1 MPAWR
6 LPRGRVPLIGAVI
19 AIVVVVVVIIAVSGS
34 GGGGSGTRLIT
45 SVARRGDVSQNVDA
59 SFTLSL
65 AQNTTLSYPTAGTG
79 TTATIASTGGTVT
92 NVNIAVGQSLPTLA
106 PLLSVNGNGVYGI
119 PSSVPLFRDIVDGDY
134 GPDVQALQDALNSV
148 GDSTAGDYPGIFGSA
163 TLNALEQWQLAN
175 NVPETGTAAL
185 AFFTWF
191 PPQSVVLSLT
201 ATVGSKAD
209 ASGAIATVANPSAL
223 VAQADV
229 AQSDVSTV
237 KVGQNAQLTFDALPG
252 TTETASVQGLP
263 AQSETSTATAG
274 AGNST
279 PVQYSVQL
287 VVSTLPP
294 GAKSGMTGQ
303 AHIAVQSRTNTI
315 LVPSAAVG
323 GTTANPTVQV
333 VVGGH
338 AVTRPVQVGL
348 VTNTDTEI
356 LAGVQAGDV
365 VVTGGQQ
372 LGATPSTA
380 ASTLAGGG
388 GGGLG
393 GGGGGG
399 GVGGGGGRGTGG

>member
-6 LPRGRVPLIGAVI
+6 MPQGRILLIGAVVAVVVI
-19 AIVVVVVVIIAVSGS
+19 VGVVVVVSGS
-34 GGGGSGTRLIT
+34 GNGSSGTRLIT
-45 SVARRGDVSQNVDA
+45 SVARRGDVSQTVDG

-65 AQNTTLSYPTAGTG
+65 AQSSTLSFPTAGT
-79 TTATIASTGGTVT
+79 TIPTAGGTVT
-92 NVNIAVGQSLPTLA
+92 NVYITVVQPLPTLT
-106 PLLSVNGNGVYGI
+106 PLLSVNGAAVYGI
-119 PSSVPLFRDIVDGDY
+119 PSSVPLFRDLVDGEY

-148 GDSTAGDYPGIFGSA
+148 GDSTSGDYPGIFGSA

-185 AFFTWF
+185 SFFTWF
-191 PPQSVVLSLT
+191 PPKSVVLSLT
-201 ATVGSKAD
+201 ATVGSKAT
-209 ASGAIATVANPSAL
+209 AAGAIATVADPSAL
-223 VAQADV
+223 VAQADI

-237 KVGQNAQLTFDALPG
+237 KAGQTAQLSFDALSG
-252 TTETASVQGLP
+252 TTETATVKTLP
-263 AQSETSTATAG
+263 AQAETATSTAN

-287 VVSTLPP
+287 ALSALPA
-294 GAKSGMTGQ
+294 GAKAGMTGQ

-315 LVPSAAVG
+315 VVPSAAVG

-338 AVTRPVQVGL
+338 PVTRAVQVGL

-356 LAGVQAGDV
+356 LAGVQAGDI
-365 VVTGGQQ
+365 VVTGGQR
-372 LGATPSTA
+372 LGTTPSTA
-380 ASTLAGGG
+380 PSTLGGG

-399 GVGGGGGRGTGG
+399 GLGGGGGGRGTGG

>member
-1 MPAWR
+1 MPAGR
-6 LPRGRVPLIGAVI
+6 MPRRRILLIGTVIAAVI
-19 AIVVVVVVIIAVSGS
+19 VVGVVVAVSGS
-34 GGGGSGTRLIT
+34 GSGSSGTRLIT

-65 AQNTTLSYPTAGTG
+65 AQSSTLSLPSAGT
-79 TTATIASTGGTVT
+79 TVPSAGGTVT
-92 NVNIAVGQSLPTLA
+92 NVNVAVGQSLPTLQ
-106 PLLSVNGNGVYGI
+106 PLLFVNGAAVYGI
-119 PSSVPLFRDIVDGDY
+119 PSSVPLFRDLFDGDF

-148 GDSTAGDYPGIFGSA
+148 GDSTSGDYPGIFGSA
-163 TLNALEQWQLAN
+163 TLNALEQWQLNN

-185 AFFTWF
+185 SFFTWF
-191 PPQSVVLSLT
+191 PPKSVVLSLT
-201 ATVGSKAD
+201 ATIGAKA
-209 ASGAIATVANPSAL
+209 AAGGAIATVADPGAL
-223 VAQADV
+223 VAQADI

-237 KVGQNAQLTFDALPG
+237 KAGQTAQLSFDALSG
-252 TTETASVQGLP
+252 TTETATVKSLP
-263 AQSETSTATAG
+263 AQSETSTSTAG

-287 VVSTLPP
+287 GLSALPG
-294 GAKSGMTGQ
+294 GAKAGMTGQ

-315 LVPSAAVG
+315 VVPSAAVG
-323 GTTANPTVQV
+323 GSTTNPTVQV

-338 AVTRPVQVGL
+338 TVTRSVQVGL

-380 ASTLAGGG
+380 PSTGGGG

-393 GGGGGG
+393 GGGGGLG
-399 GVGGGGGRGTGG
+399 GGGGGRGAGG